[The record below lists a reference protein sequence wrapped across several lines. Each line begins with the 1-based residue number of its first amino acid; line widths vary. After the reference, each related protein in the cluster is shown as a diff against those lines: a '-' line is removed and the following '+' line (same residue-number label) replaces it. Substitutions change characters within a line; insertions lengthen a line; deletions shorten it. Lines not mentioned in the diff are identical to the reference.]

1 MNVRLPPINLRHD
14 RHSNRCRIHPDRNLE
29 RGICSLCALNRRTR
43 YSDMVRRRNRN
54 IERIPNEYQNDI
66 QTNRNNRTTILRPLP
81 TSNRENERY
90 PDGRAPS
97 RLSYRP
103 TFVSSTDSRNSNERP
118 QSPIRRR
125 RPQLLPLPYFGP
137 TIDESSNQNLGNI
150 GPIIQDREIPLLTR
164 NRPSSA
170 NEATH
175 VSVQPISTVRA
186 RTAQEIR
193 RPPSID
199 PSSPLR
205 LPLLRNNS
213 NANNTNNTIVNDNVL
228 NMIENVDEFTTLLN
242 LSPEPTGIKLNKLN
256 SCSKAIIASEE
267 NNEDMCCI
275 CQLSL
280 KDEPI
285 LRKLECKHVFHLEC
299 IDKWFEEK
307 NKCPVCRTNYS

>member
-54 IERIPNEYQNDI
+54 IERTPPTEYQTDI

-81 TSNRENERY
+81 TSNRNERY
-90 PDGRAPS
+90 SDGRVPS

-103 TFVSSTDSRNSNERP
+103 AFVSSSDSRNSNDRP

-125 RPQLLPLPYFGP
+125 RPQLLPLPDLNP
-137 TIDESSNQNLGNI
+137 TYQRNTTQNIETSDNI
-150 GPIIQDREIPLLTR
+150 SPFDRELILLTR

-175 VSVQPISTVRA
+175 VSVQPISAVRA

-193 RPPSID
+193 RPPAID

-213 NANNTNNTIVNDNVL
+213 NTNNTIGSDNVL
-228 NMIENVDEFTTLLN
+228 NIIENVDEFTTLLN

-256 SCSKAIIASEE
+256 SCSKAIISSEE

-285 LRKLECKHVFHLEC
+285 LRKLECKHLFHLEC